1 MKNILDDEWIQ
12 NFEAQD
18 LLYKDFYKENVNYIN
33 IRFLYVNNE
42 KSMITHL
49 NNETFFLKRP
59 NIITKEE
66 IFQLIKLNVTTVNNK
81 KYKLSEILKYNFA
94 LDVEDVKNY
103 LQDITR
109 ANYISK
115 VNYIDDVI
123 FEKTI
128 SMFQDLN
135 EIIFIFTE
143 TSINN
148 LKTKKNRRNVK
159 IKTHKKPFKG

>member
-148 LKTKKNRRNVK
+148 LKTKKNRRNMK

>member
-103 LQDITR
+103 LQDITS

-148 LKTKKNRRNVK
+148 LKTKKNRRNMK

>member
-42 KSMITHL
+42 KSIITHL
-49 NNETFFLKRP
+49 NNEPFFLKTP

-66 IFQLIKLNVTTVNNK
+66 IFQLIKLNIKSINNK

-103 LQDITR
+103 LQDIIST
-109 ANYISK
+109 NYISK
-115 VNYIDDVI
+115 VNYIDDII
-123 FEKTI
+123 FEKSI

-143 TSINN
+143 TSNNN
-148 LKTKKNRRNVK
+148 LKTKKNRRNMK
-159 IKTHKKPFKG
+159 IKTHKKQFKG